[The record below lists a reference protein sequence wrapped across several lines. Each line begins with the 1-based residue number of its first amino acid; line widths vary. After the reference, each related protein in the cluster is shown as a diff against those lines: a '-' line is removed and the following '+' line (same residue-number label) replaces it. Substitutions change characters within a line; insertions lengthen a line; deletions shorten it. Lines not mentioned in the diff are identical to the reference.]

1 MPFSRRWTE
10 RRRAS
15 VAVGEY
21 TIRSSWMTA
30 SGTTRK
36 SRTAQLVSASRPKD
50 GVIGLWLVDS

>member
-36 SRTAQLVSASRPKD
+36 SRTVQLVSASRPKAD
-50 GVIGLWLVDS
+50 VR